1 MTLKEL
7 QSCMFPLVPG
17 EFIRPGELEITIFPG
32 TAVGLLS
39 SVGQYVSLVRE
50 NMKTIYLMEHSLLTF
65 KCDNFVYFLEHPLC
79 PHEKTFR
86 SKDES
91 GNEYRIIMILL

>member
-17 EFIRPGELEITIFPG
+17 EFIRPGELEITISPG
-32 TAVGLLS
+32 TAEGLLS
-39 SVGQYVSLVRE
+39 SVGQYVSLIRE
-50 NMKTIYLMEHSLLTF
+50 NMKTITFLGLKLLTF
-65 KCDNFVYFLEHPLC
+65 KCDNFVYFLEHPEYSQ
-79 PHEKTFR
+79 EKTFR

-91 GNEYRIIMILL
+91 GNKL